1 MKTVK
6 KSILTLLA
14 AISPLLALAP
24 VAAGGQHPD
33 VFNGTPEHAVRVG
46 RIDTRPLALVYR
58 GPASCAGCSEAVAAL
73 LRSSRWN
80 FEVRY
85 VGPDEDLPLTSATL
99 MGAAVYAQPGGDDD
113 VDAVGALGREAIE
126 AVHRYVYAGGRY
138 LGFCMGGFLAGNP
151 GFNLLDGD
159 TDQYIIQPGAT
170 VTTTDAVVTPIRW
183 RGKLRQMYFQNGNI
197 IYFNSGAADITVLAR
212 YPNHNIAASVS
223 PFGKGKV
230 GIVGPHPE
238 ADASWYAEDGLTDP
252 DGPDADLGR
261 DLIDTTM
268 GGAHGRRR
276 DIDGMPTAP

>member
-1 MKTVK
+1 MNKPLPLLLTVV
-6 KSILTLLA
+6 SA
-14 AISPLLALAP
+14 LLALAP
-24 VAAGGQHPD
+24 VTAGGQHPD
-33 VFNGTPEHAVRVG
+33 VMSSTPDHTARMG
-46 RIDTRPLALVYR
+46 RMGARPLALVYR

-73 LRSSRWN
+73 LKSSRWN
-80 FEVRY
+80 FDVRY
-85 VGPDEDLPLTSATL
+85 VGPGEDLPLTSATL
-99 MGAAVYAQPGGDDD
+99 AGAAVYAQPGGDDG
-113 VDAVGALGREAIE
+113 VDAVRALGSEAIE

-159 TDQYIIQPGAT
+159 TDPYIIQPGAT

-197 IYFNSGAADITVLAR
+197 VYFNAGVSGVTVLAR
-212 YPNHNIAASVS
+212 YPNHHIAASVS

-238 ADASWYAEDGLTDP
+238 ADASWYAEDGLIDP
-252 DGPDADLGR
+252 DGADADLGR

-268 GGAHGRRR
+268 SHAR
-276 DIDGMPTAP
+276 